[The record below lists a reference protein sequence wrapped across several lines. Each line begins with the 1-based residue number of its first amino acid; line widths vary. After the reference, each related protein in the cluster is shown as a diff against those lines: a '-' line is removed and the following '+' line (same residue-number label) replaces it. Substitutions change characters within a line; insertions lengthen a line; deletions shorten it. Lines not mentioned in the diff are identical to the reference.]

1 MQQKGLAKD
10 DIYQLKDFGGILNFV
25 KNIAWERFFNL
36 LFNES
41 PYKEICVV

>member
-10 DIYQLKDFGGILNFV
+10 DVYQLKDFGGILSFV

-41 PYKEICVV
+41 AYKEIHVV